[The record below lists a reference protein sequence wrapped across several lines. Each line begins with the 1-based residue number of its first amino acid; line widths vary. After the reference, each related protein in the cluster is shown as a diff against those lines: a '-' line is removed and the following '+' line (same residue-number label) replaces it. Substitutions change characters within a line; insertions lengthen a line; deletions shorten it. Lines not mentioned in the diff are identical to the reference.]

1 MNPMDKYNQLMNGIR
16 NPGSLDKGLSFGPHG
31 GMFGSIAPSQNINP
45 ERDNPNGY
53 TGVYD
58 RNTGAGFH
66 GSTAHFNTVGFPQ
79 MNAQPIYDPTR
90 GVHQQVT
97 YDPNSVGNAEMAAQ
111 QAQYAEESAAWYQQE
126 NGHEVTANGGVVP
139 ASNPSDREAVM
150 PNEQGEYE
158 SAPVPGNPTPEN
170 PNVDETPI
178 GGERPDFTSNYDPR
192 GQATPF
198 LDAYIRSKEAAKAE
212 GPVTG
217 MMKKYME

>member
-31 GMFGSIAPSQNINP
+31 GMLGSVAPSQNINP
-45 ERDNPNGY
+45 GRDNPNGY
-53 TGVYD
+53 TGAHES
-58 RNTGAGFH
+58 NGAGFS
-66 GSTAHFNTVGFPQ
+66 GGTEHFNTVGLPQ
-79 MNAQPIYDPTR
+79 MNATPIYDPTR
-90 GVHQQVT
+90 GTYQQVT

-111 QAQYAEESAAWYQQE
+111 QARYAEESAAWYQQE

-139 ASNPSDREAVM
+139 ESNPSARRAVT
-150 PNEQGEYE
+150 PNAQGEYE
-158 SAPVPGNPTPEN
+158 SAPVPGNPTPE
-170 PNVDETPI
+170 TPTP
-178 GGERPDFTSNYDPR
+178 ERPDFTSNYDPR

-212 GPVTG
+212 GPVSG